1 MSTITFWSP
10 FAGTGCTSSTLISA
24 YVMALHYRT
33 RVLLVNTGLVGTG
46 TEAALLSNEKDSTD
60 SVFSF
65 EEGGWDAVERL
76 HSSGSLNKHNLRD
89 YTKPLLKERLD
100 FLTGRMNE
108 MDRSPHEHGEA
119 VKKLL
124 NVANEYYDL
133 VLLDAD
139 YAGVD
144 SQLKL
149 QQADY
154 VVIIIDQNMRNLELF
169 FEEILPERMNK
180 QNMHVVINKYDPQSR
195 ATLSNI
201 RRRFRYKGTISVI
214 PYTTGY
220 LDAMNRQ
227 DVAKYL
233 QLESLSENKDIRKGS
248 FAASMSEL
256 ARLIMDGAGMRT
268 VLKRLERGA

>member
-10 FAGTGCTSSTLISA
+10 FAGSGCTSSTLISA
-24 YVMALHYRT
+24 YAMALHYRT
-33 RVLLVNTGLVGTG
+33 RVLLVNAGLVGTG
-46 TEAALLSNEKDSTD
+46 TEAALPSNETDSTD
-60 SVFSF
+60 SVFTF

-108 MDRSPHEHGEA
+108 MERSPQEHGKT

-139 YAGVD
+139 QSGVD
-144 SQLKL
+144 SQLML

-154 VVIIIDQNMRNLELF
+154 VVINLDQNMRNLELF
-169 FEEILPERMNK
+169 FEEILPERMSN
-180 QNMHVVINKYDPQSR
+180 QNMHVVINKYDPHSR
-195 ATLSNI
+195 ATISNI
-201 RRRFRYKGTISVI
+201 RRRFKYKGTISAI

-220 LDAMNRQ
+220 LDAMNRR

-233 QLESLSENKDIRKGS
+233 QLESLSENKDTRKGS
-248 FAASMSEL
+248 FAASMSGL

>member
-24 YVMALHYRT
+24 YAMALHYRT
-33 RVLLVNTGLVGTG
+33 RVLLVNAGLAGTG
-46 TEAALLSNEKDSTD
+46 TEAALPSKDTD
-60 SVFSF
+60 SADFVFSF
-65 EEGGWDAVERL
+65 EEGGWDAIERL

-100 FLTGRMNE
+100 FLTGRIDE
-108 MDRSPHEHGEA
+108 MERSPQEHDET

-139 YAGVD
+139 HADAD

-149 QQADY
+149 QHADY
-154 VVIIIDQNMRNLELF
+154 VVINLDQNMRNLELF
-169 FEEILPERMNK
+169 FEEILPERLNK
-180 QNMHVVINKYDPQSR
+180 QNMHVVINKYDSHSR

-201 RRRFRYKGTISVI
+201 RRQFRYKGTISAI

-220 LDAMNRQ
+220 LDAMNRR
-227 DVAKYL
+227 DVARYL
-233 QLESLSENKDIRKGS
+233 QLESLTEDKDIRKGS

>member
-24 YVMALHYRT
+24 YAMALHYRT

-46 TEAALLSNEKDSTD
+46 TEAALPSNETDSTD

-76 HSSGSLNKHNLRD
+76 HSSGSLNKHNLKD

-100 FLTGRMNE
+100 FLTGSMNE
-108 MDRSPHEHGEA
+108 RDRSPHEHGET

-139 YAGVD
+139 HAGVD
-144 SQLKL
+144 SALKL
-149 QQADY
+149 QQADFI
-154 VVIIIDQNMRNLELF
+154 VINLDQNMRNLELF
-169 FEEILPERMNK
+169 FEEVLPERMNNK
-180 QNMHVVINKYDPQSR
+180 NMHVVINKYDPQSR

-201 RRRFRYKGTISVI
+201 RRRFRYKGSISAI

-220 LDAMNRQ
+220 LDAMNRR

>member
-10 FAGTGCTSSTLISA
+10 YSGTGCTSSALISA
-24 YVMALHYRT
+24 YAMALHYRT
-33 RVLLVNTGLVGTG
+33 RILLVNTGLAGSG
-46 TEAALLSNEKDSTD
+46 TEATLPLNETDSAD

-65 EEGGWDAVERL
+65 EEGSWDAVERL
-76 HSSGSLNKHNLRD
+76 NSSGSLNKHNLRD

-108 MDRSPHEHGEA
+108 MERSSQEHSET

-124 NVANEYYDL
+124 HVANEYYDL

-139 YAGVD
+139 HVGAD
-144 SQLKL
+144 SQLML

-154 VVIIIDQNMRNLELF
+154 VVVNLDQNMRKLELF
-169 FEEILPERMNK
+169 FEEILPERMNH
-180 QNMHVVINKYDPQSR
+180 QNMHVVINKYDPDSR
-195 ATLSNI
+195 ATISNI
-201 RRRFRYKGTISVI
+201 RRRFRYKGTISAI

-220 LDAMNRQ
+220 MDAMNRR

-233 QLESLSENKDIRKGS
+233 QLESLSRNKDIRKGS
-248 FAASMSEL
+248 FAASMGEL

>member
-24 YVMALHYRT
+24 YAMALHYRT

-46 TEAALLSNEKDSTD
+46 TEAALPSNETDSTD

-76 HSSGSLNKHNLRD
+76 HSSGSLNKHNLKD

-100 FLTGRMNE
+100 FLTGSMNE
-108 MDRSPHEHGEA
+108 RDRSPHEHGET
-119 VKKLL
+119 VKKPL

-139 YAGVD
+139 HAGVD
-144 SQLKL
+144 SALKL
-149 QQADY
+149 QQADFI
-154 VVIIIDQNMRNLELF
+154 VINLDQNMRNLELF
-169 FEEILPERMNK
+169 FEEVLPERMNNK
-180 QNMHVVINKYDPQSR
+180 NMHVVINKYDPQSR

-201 RRRFRYKGTISVI
+201 RRRFRYKGSISAI

-220 LDAMNRQ
+220 LDAMNRR

>member
-24 YVMALHYRT
+24 YAMALHYRT
-33 RVLLVNTGLVGTG
+33 RVLLVNTGLVGTS
-46 TEAALLSNEKDSTD
+46 TEAALPSNETDSTD

-100 FLTGRMNE
+100 FLTGSMNE
-108 MDRSPHEHGEA
+108 MDRSTHEHCET

-139 YAGVD
+139 QSGVD

-154 VVIIIDQNMRNLELF
+154 VVINLDQNMRNLELF
-169 FEEILPERMNK
+169 FEKILPERMDK
-180 QNMHVVINKYDPQSR
+180 HNMHVVINKYDPQSR
-195 ATLSNI
+195 STLSNI
-201 RRRFRYKGTISVI
+201 RRRFRYKGTISAI

-220 LDAMNRQ
+220 LDAMNRR

>member
-1 MSTITFWSP
+1 M
-10 FAGTGCTSSTLISA
+10 
-24 YVMALHYRT
+24 
-33 RVLLVNTGLVGTG
+33 GTG
-46 TEAALLSNEKDSTD
+46 TEAALPSNEMDSTD
-60 SVFSF
+60 SVFTF
-65 EEGGWDAVERL
+65 EEGGWDAIERL

-108 MDRSPHEHGEA
+108 MECSLQEHGET

-139 YAGVD
+139 QSGVD
-144 SQLKL
+144 SQLML

-154 VVIIIDQNMRNLELF
+154 VVINLDQNMRNLELF
-169 FEEILPERMNK
+169 FEEIMPERMNN
-180 QNMHVVINKYDPQSR
+180 QNKHVVINKYDPHSR
-195 ATLSNI
+195 ATISNI
-201 RRRFRYKGTISVI
+201 RRRFKYKGTISAI

-220 LDAMNRQ
+220 LDAMNRR

-233 QLESLSENKDIRKGS
+233 QLESLSENKDTRKGS

>member
-10 FAGTGCTSSTLISA
+10 FAGSGCTSSTLTSA
-24 YVMALHYRT
+24 YAMALHYRT
-33 RVLLVNTGLVGTG
+33 RVLLVNAGLVGTG
-46 TEAALLSNEKDSTD
+46 TEAALPSNEMDSTD
-60 SVFSF
+60 SVFTF
-65 EEGGWDAVERL
+65 EEGGWDAIERL

-108 MDRSPHEHGEA
+108 MECSLQEHGET

-139 YAGVD
+139 QSGVD
-144 SQLKL
+144 SQLML

-154 VVIIIDQNMRNLELF
+154 VVINLDQNMRNLELF
-169 FEEILPERMNK
+169 FEEIMPERMNN
-180 QNMHVVINKYDPQSR
+180 QNKHVVINKYDPHSR
-195 ATLSNI
+195 ATISNI
-201 RRRFRYKGTISVI
+201 RRRFKYKGTISAI

-220 LDAMNRQ
+220 LDAMNRR

-233 QLESLSENKDIRKGS
+233 QLESLSENKDTRKGS